1 MSALRQSG
9 SSSASEGDQRYAC
22 MDEKKRK
29 RMISNRESARR
40 SRMRKQN
47 LVQELTKE
55 VSKLQAANRTI
66 VAKIEET
73 TERLTFCTAQNNVLR
88 AQEIELT
95 DWLKSLNDLINHSG
109 LVTDVTNVA
118 DCLLKPWQITCS
130 MQQISASS
138 GLFQY

>member
-1 MSALRQSG
+1 M
-9 SSSASEGDQRYAC
+9 ASLAT
-22 MDEKKRK
+22 KRK

-40 SRMRKQN
+40 SRMKKQN

-88 AQEIELT
+88 AQEIE
-95 DWLKSLNDLINHSG
+95 KYLNDLINYSG
-109 LVTDVTNVA
+109 LGERNVGGVGYTV
-118 DCLLKPWQITCS
+118 P
-130 MQQISASS
+130 
-138 GLFQY
+138 